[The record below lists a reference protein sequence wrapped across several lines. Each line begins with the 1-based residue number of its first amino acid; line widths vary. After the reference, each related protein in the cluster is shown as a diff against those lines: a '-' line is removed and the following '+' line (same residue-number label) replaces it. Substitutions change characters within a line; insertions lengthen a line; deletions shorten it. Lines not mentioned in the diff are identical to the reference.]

1 LLSIIAWISLGGS
14 YASFGPAGRAGAS
27 IGVSHAGY
35 ADRPSAVVLA
45 HQRQYV
51 VASNS
56 SEQEAQMVVPHST
69 QAAWRSGSS
78 VIPQ

>member
-1 LLSIIAWISLGGS
+1 M
-14 YASFGPAGRAGAS
+14 GPAGRAGAPYL
-27 IGVSHAGY
+27 GSHDGY
-35 ADRPSAVVLA
+35 ADRSNAVVLA

-56 SEQEAQMVVPHST
+56 SEQEAQIVVPHSA
-69 QAAWRSGSS
+69 QDAWRSRSS

>member
-1 LLSIIAWISLGGS
+1 LS
-14 YASFGPAGRAGAS
+14 
-27 IGVSHAGY
+27 
-35 ADRPSAVVLA
+35 ADVLA

-56 SEQEAQMVVPHST
+56 SEQDAQIVVPHS
-69 QAAWRSGSS
+69 AHEARRSRSS

>member
-1 LLSIIAWISLGGS
+1 
-14 YASFGPAGRAGAS
+14 
-27 IGVSHAGY
+27 VN
-35 ADRPSAVVLA
+35 AVVLA

-56 SEQEAQMVVPHST
+56 SEQEAQMVVPHSA
-69 QAAWRSGSS
+69 QEARRSCSS

>member
-1 LLSIIAWISLGGS
+1 LLSIIAWVSLDSS
-14 YASFGPAGRAGAS
+14 YARVGPAGRAGAS
-27 IGVSHAGY
+27 ICVSHDGY
-35 ADRPSAVVLA
+35 ADRLSAVVLA
-45 HQRQYV
+45 HQRQYA

-56 SEQEAQMVVPHST
+56 SEQEAQMVVPHSA